1 VLSIDARP
9 SDSVAVALRAKAP
22 IFVNEQLLQEPP
34 KEGEAETA
42 EAGEGGEEPPR
53 RALTD
58 EEKAEQLRRYLEDM
72 DPEDF
77 GKFSM

>member
-1 VLSIDARP
+1 
-9 SDSVAVALRAKAP
+9 VAVALRAKAP
-22 IFVNEQLLQEPP
+22 IFVNDKLLQEPP
-34 KEGEAETA
+34 KEGET
-42 EAGEGGEEPPR
+42 EADPEESGGAAPR
-53 RALTD
+53 PRALSD